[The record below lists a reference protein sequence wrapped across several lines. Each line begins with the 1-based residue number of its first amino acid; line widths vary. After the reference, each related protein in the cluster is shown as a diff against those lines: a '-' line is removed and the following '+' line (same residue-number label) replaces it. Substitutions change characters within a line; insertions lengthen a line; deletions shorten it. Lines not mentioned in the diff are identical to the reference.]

1 MFFFLSSMLNK
12 CMLGLFHRA
21 VQLKRLLQ
29 YIQEKFYFNLHGQ
42 TFTKTL
48 KTALVQVSIVKV
60 ITRAM
65 HPAKEGEF

>member
-1 MFFFLSSMLNK
+1 MFLFLSSMLNK

-29 YIQEKFYFNLHGQ
+29 HIQEKFYFNLHGQ

-48 KTALVQVSIVKV
+48 KTALDKS
-60 ITRAM
+60 
-65 HPAKEGEF
+65 P